1 MKKLMYFLMANLYGL
16 ITNKVLKMDNI
27 TYHYTEDHDITKM
40 TRLMKRHKFYDKSL
54 RGSHFLGLIQ
64 AETLEYVHHMGT
76 PNPNIKIT
84 SFSTVIAKNEYKKP
98 VGILIFE
105 KYLIDDKVNTSF
117 LHSNK
122 KYNYKMTGCIGIF
135 VLEEYRN
142 KGIANE
148 MARIFN
154 QEYVKNSDFIELICA
169 KEKAEKIVNNF
180 VDKLHVT
187 KSPHNQS
194 VWMDTAKSSL
204 NFSRRRIV

>member
-1 MKKLMYFLMANLYGL
+1 MKKLMYFPMGNLYGSP
-16 ITNKVLKMDNI
+16 INKDLKMDNI

-84 SFSTVIAKNEYKKP
+84 GFSTVIAKNKDKKP

-122 KYNYKMTGCIGIF
+122 KHNYKMTGCIGIF
-135 VLEEYRN
+135 VLDEYRN
-142 KGIANE
+142 KGIANG
-148 MARIFN
+148 MAKTFN
-154 QEYVKNSDFIELICA
+154 EKYVKNSDFIELICA
-169 KEKAEKIVNNF
+169 KEKAEKIINNL

-187 KSPHNQS
+187 KSPHNQP
-194 VWMDTAKSSL
+194 VWLDTAKSSL
-204 NFSRRRIV
+204 IFSRSRIM